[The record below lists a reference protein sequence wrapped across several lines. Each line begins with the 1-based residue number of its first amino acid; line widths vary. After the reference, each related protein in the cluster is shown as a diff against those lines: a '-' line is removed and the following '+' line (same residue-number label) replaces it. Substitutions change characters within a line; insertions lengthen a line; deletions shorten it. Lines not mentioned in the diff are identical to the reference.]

1 MPCPGFSVEFN
12 VNLTDPGLLLDYYRA
27 IVEVLESSGC
37 ESVSSHAWA
46 LAACNGSIVKVWIPR
61 ELDIPLQ
68 ARIRVSVE
76 SSEPGELVDTVRMLM
91 EGMARKGITGVTM
104 D

>member
-1 MPCPGFSVEFN
+1 MGCTCFTAGLN
-12 VNLTDPGLLLDYYRA
+12 VNLTDPGLLPEYYRA
-27 IVEVLESSGC
+27 IVGVLEASGC
-37 ESVSSHAWA
+37 DSVASHAWA
-46 LAACNGSIVKVWIPR
+46 LAACGGSIVKVWIPR
-61 ELDIPLQ
+61 ELDMPLQ

-76 SSEPGELVDTVRMLM
+76 SSEPGELVGTVKMLM